1 MNASLL
7 SLFAAGLSSLAFVVP
22 CLLSAPLPEPA
33 LPDDAVSVQ
42 ETQMSCKPQSLLLFA
57 DVPSGS
63 IHSSGSWFLSI
74 GAGTGFP
81 QYDRGDVVNNVT
93 GVVESLRTD
102 SNMAFTGLLAVGYR
116 WFDPERWGHWSFDA
130 DFVGAYLG
138 VGISSFSPIQG
149 TDHINLG
156 FLGLRGRVGYRVAQ
170 DRFEPFIGFAAGGVI
185 VNVESAGI
193 DHGGIWGYWFA
204 PTCGLRYYI
213 PQTRWSIS
221 VEGLFRFLGGLNG
234 FDGPGPGLTMNETSH
249 VGLSGGWIY
258 VPLGVMAIGYRF

>member
-1 MNASLL
+1 
-7 SLFAAGLSSLAFVVP
+7 
-22 CLLSAPLPEPA
+22 
-33 LPDDAVSVQ
+33 
-42 ETQMSCKPQSLLLFA
+42 MSCKPQSPLLFA
-57 DVPSGS
+57 DVPSRS
-63 IHSSGSWFLSI
+63 THSSGSWFLSI

-93 GVVESLRTD
+93 AVVEPLRAD
-102 SNMAFTGLLAVGYR
+102 ANFAFTGLLSVGYR

-138 VGISSFSPIQG
+138 VGLSAFSPIQG
-149 TDHINLG
+149 TGHINLG

-193 DHGGIWGYWFA
+193 DHGDVWGYWFA

-213 PQTRWSIS
+213 PQTRWSIT
-221 VEGLFRFLGGLNG
+221 VEGLFRFLGSVNG
-234 FDGPGPGLTMNETSH
+234 FTGSGSDLTLNEIPH